1 MEKKLNALESFK
13 LSLDQ
18 QGFISPMLSRLG
30 PLEILIRPESPQEIF
45 GYVLEGDMELVV
57 AEDFT
62 TYGKHEIFFVE
73 SNTKFEI
80 HAGTQGAEYLFAF
93 KRKF

>member
-18 QGFISPMLSRLG
+18 QGFISPMLSRLR
-30 PLEILIRPESPQEIF
+30 PSEKLIRPESSQEIF

-57 AEDFT
+57 ADEFT
-62 TYGKHEIFFVE
+62 TYGKHEIFFIE
-73 SNTKFEI
+73 SNKKFEI
-80 HAGTQGAEYLFAF
+80 HAGVHGAEYLFAF
-93 KRKF
+93 KGKY

>member
-1 MEKKLNALESFK
+1 M
-13 LSLDQ
+13 DQ

-45 GYVLEGDMELVV
+45 GYVLKGDMELVV